1 MKILLINPP
10 WFEGSILDNLVSNN
24 PPMGLA
30 YIAAVLEKG
39 GYKDTIVRD
48 MKVSKIP
55 IDKTGKL
62 IDDFKP
68 DIVGI
73 RSATGQI
80 TSVIK
85 MIRIIK
91 SIDPNIICVLGGSH
105 PSVLPEKTL
114 KETNAD
120 IVVLGEGEITMLE
133 LVKAIDEKKPIDK
146 VAGLYYKKNDK

>member
-73 RSATGQI
+73 CSATGQI

-91 SIDPNIICVLGGSH
+91 
-105 PSVLPEKTL
+105 K
-114 KETNAD
+114 
-120 IVVLGEGEITMLE
+120 
-133 LVKAIDEKKPIDK
+133 
-146 VAGLYYKKNDK
+146 